1 VSDAAPAE
9 AAPAGGSP
17 AGSGGLIGLFARH
30 RTAGNLLMMIM
41 LLSGVVALAQLKR
54 QFFPDFGIDVVAV
67 GVVWPG
73 ATALDVEANIVA
85 GIEPELRVIDGVKRV
100 SSSAAEGVASIAVE
114 FEPGSDMQ
122 QALSEVE
129 QAVAQVTTLP
139 EDSERPTVQRII
151 RYDNITRLVLSGPV
165 EEALLKAWAKRI
177 REDLLERGVD
187 RVGYF
192 GKRDEEIE
200 VALDPGLLRQLGLTV
215 ADVAG
220 RIRDQAQ
227 DIPAGDIRGALE
239 LQPRAMGLPRTAG
252 EVAAI
257 PLVTAAEGRRITIG
271 EVASVTDTFDEGEP
285 VALRRG
291 QPTIELVVERAL
303 SADALEVAA
312 IVDAYLAEVR
322 DRLPAALTL
331 ERYDYVASLIEDRI
345 ALLVKNGISGLVL
358 VLGILFLFLNAR
370 VAFWVAVGIPV
381 AMSTMLF
388 ILWML
393 GMTINMIS
401 LFAMLLA
408 IGIVVDDAIVV
419 GEHAVA
425 LKEQGHSPEDASV
438 TAALFMAAPV
448 TSASLTTIAAFLPLL
463 VIGDIIGTIIR
474 EVPVVVIIVLIA
486 SLIECLLVLP
496 THLRH
501 ALAHMKDEP
510 SRFRRAF
517 NDGFTR
523 LRQGPYRRLVGVAME
538 WRYATLALAAALF
551 IVAVGLMAGGRIGF
565 VFFQGP
571 EADRLEA
578 NLVMAPGT
586 PRAET
591 AAALASIEA
600 AARQAAAEVAPEEPG
615 LLVMLLSRVGR
626 GFGTAPGLPSTSGDA
641 VGGVVVEL
649 LPADVRAVTASAFAA
664 AWRDAVPPI
673 PGVESFT
680 VRERLGGPPG
690 REVDIRLRGA
700 IPPAELKAAALE
712 VRALLERL
720 SGVSQIGDDLDYGKE
735 EVLVTLTPRG
745 EAMGFSTERLGRQL
759 RDAFEGTVARR
770 FARDDEEVEIRVRYA
785 EADRSD
791 DQLERLILEG
801 PTGTPVMLGEV
812 AALAE
817 ARGFALINRRDG
829 QREVAVTAE
838 LDEAVIM
845 LDQVQAA
852 VDEDVAAV
860 ARRYGIVH
868 EWVGRAEEQ
877 RNTLGDIRLGA
888 VIGLVLIYIILAWVF
903 ASFVRP
909 LAVMVVI
916 PFGFVGAVLGHMVMG
931 FDITILSLV
940 SLLGLSGI
948 LVNDSIIMVTT
959 IDQRRAQGEAP
970 LEAIVNGSV
979 DRLRAVLLTSL
990 TTIGGLTPLLFE
1002 TSIQAQ
1008 FLQPM
1013 AVTLVFGLLIT
1024 TFLVLFVVPALLAV
1038 QEDVARLLGGV
1049 RQRQAAAPA

>member
-1 VSDAAPAE
+1 MSAAAG
-9 AAPAGGSP
+9 AGG
-17 AGSGGLIGLFARH
+17 GGLIGLFARH
-30 RTAGNLLMMIM
+30 RTAGNLLMAIM
-41 LLSGVVALAQLKR
+41 LLSGVIALTQLKR

-85 GIEPELRVIDGVKRV
+85 AIEPELRVLDNVKRV
-100 SSSAAEGVASIAVE
+100 SSTAAEGLASLAVE

-139 EDSERPTVQRII
+139 EDAERPTVRRII
-151 RYDNITRLVLSGPV
+151 RYDNITRLVLSGPAD
-165 EEALLKAWAKRI
+165 EALLSEWAKRI
-177 REDLLERGVD
+177 REDLLARGVD

-200 VALDPGLLRQLGLTV
+200 VEVSPGLLRQLGLTV
-215 ADVAG
+215 ADVAA

-227 DIPAGDIRGALE
+227 DIPAGEIGGALE
-239 LQPRAMGLPRTAG
+239 LQPRAMGLPRS
-252 EVAAI
+252 AADVRAV
-257 PLVTAAEGRRITIG
+257 PLLTGPEGRRITIG
-271 EVASVTDTFDEGEP
+271 DVATVTDRFEARAP
-285 VALRRG
+285 VAIRNG
-291 QPTIELVVERAL
+291 MPAIELVVERSL
-303 SADALEVAA
+303 SADALAVAA
-312 IVDAYLAEVR
+312 VVDRHLAEVQTH
-322 DRLPAALTL
+322 LPAGLTL

-345 ALLVKNGISGLVL
+345 ALLLKNGVSGLLL

-370 VAFWVAVGIPV
+370 VALWVALGIPV
-381 AMSTMLF
+381 AMSAMLF
-388 ILWML
+388 ILWL
-393 GMTINMIS
+393 AGMTINMIS

-425 LKEQGHSPEDASV
+425 LRERGHSPEDASV

-486 SLIECLLVLP
+486 SLVECLLVLP
-496 THLRH
+496 THMRH

-510 SRFRRAF
+510 SRFRRWF
-517 NDGFTR
+517 NDGFAR
-523 LRQGPYRRLVGVAME
+523 LRHGPYRRLVTLAME
-538 WRYATLALAAALF
+538 WRYATLALAAALLVLA
-551 IVAVGLMAGGRIGF
+551 IGLMAGGRIGF

-571 EADRLEA
+571 ESERLEA

-586 PRAET
+586 PREET
-591 AAALASIEA
+591 RRALAEIEA
-600 AARQAAAEVAPEEPG
+600 AALHTAADLAPDQPD
-615 LLVMLLSRVGR
+615 LLVMVVGR
-626 GFGTAPGLPSTSGDA
+626 LGQGFSTVPGLPRASGDA
-641 VGGVVVEL
+641 VGGLVVEL
-649 LPADVRAVTASAFAA
+649 LPADLRTVRSSEFAA
-664 AWRDAVPPI
+664 HWRDAVPPI
-673 PGVESFT
+673 PGVETFT
-680 VRERLGGPPG
+680 IRERLGGPPG

-712 VRALLERL
+712 VRGLLERL

-735 EVLVTLTPRG
+735 EILVTLTPRG
-745 EAMGFSTERLGRQL
+745 EAMGFTTERLGRQL

-770 FARDDEEVEIRVRYA
+770 FARGDEEVAIRVRYA
-785 EADRSD
+785 ADARAND
-791 DQLERLILEG
+791 RLERVILLG

-812 AALAE
+812 ARLAE
-817 ARGFALINRRDG
+817 ARGFAQVNRRDG

-838 LDEAVIM
+838 LDEALIR
-845 LDQVQAA
+845 LAQVQEA
-852 VDEDVAAV
+852 VDADIRAV
-860 ARRYGIVH
+860 AERYGISH

-877 RNTLGDIRLGA
+877 RRTLGDLRLGGM
-888 VIGLVLIYIILAWVF
+888 VGLVLIYIILAWVF
-903 ASFVRP
+903 ASFSRP
-909 LAVMVVI
+909 LAVMAVI
-916 PFGFVGAVLGHMVMG
+916 PFGFVGTVLGHLVMG

-959 IDQRRAQGEAP
+959 IDQRRAAGEAP
-970 LEAIVNGSV
+970 LEAIIGGSV

-1013 AVTLVFGLLIT
+1013 AVTLVFGLMIT

-1038 QEDVARLLGGV
+1038 QEDVARLLGRV
-1049 RQRQAAAPA
+1049 RARPAAAAA

>member
-1 VSDAAPAE
+1 MP
-9 AAPAGGSP
+9 PP

-30 RTAGNLLMMIM
+30 RTAGNLLMAIM
-41 LLSGVVALAQLKR
+41 LLAGVIALTQLKR

-85 GIEPELRVIDGVKRV
+85 ALEPDLRVLDSVKRV
-100 SSSAAEGVASIAVE
+100 TSTAAEGSASIAVE

-122 QALSEVE
+122 QGLSEVE

-139 EDSERPTVQRII
+139 VDSERPTVRRII

-165 EEALLKAWAKRI
+165 DEALLKDWAKRI
-177 REDLLERGVD
+177 REDLLARGVD

-200 VALDPGLLRQLGLTV
+200 VEVSPGLLRQLGLTV
-215 ADVAG
+215 ADIAA

-227 DIPAGDIRGALE
+227 DIPAGEIRGPLE
-239 LQPRAMGLPRTAG
+239 LQPRAIGLPRSAD
-252 EVAAI
+252 EVRQI
-257 PLVTAAEGRRITIG
+257 PLLTGAEGRRITLG
-271 EVASVTDTFDEGEP
+271 DVATVTDRFAERDA
-285 VALRRG
+285 VALRNG
-291 QPTIELVVERAL
+291 QPAIELIVERSL
-303 SADALEVAA
+303 SADALDVAA
-312 IVDAYLAEVR
+312 IVDAYLLEV
-322 DRLPAALTL
+322 DARLPATLTL
-331 ERYDYVASLIEDRI
+331 ERYDYVAALIEGRI
-345 ALLVKNGISGLVL
+345 ALLVKNGFTGLVL

-381 AMSTMLF
+381 AMATMLAM
-388 ILWML
+388 LWVL

-425 LKEQGHSPEDASV
+425 LKERGLSPEDASV

-486 SLIECLLVLP
+486 SLVECLLVLP
-496 THLRH
+496 THMRH

-510 SRFRRAF
+510 SRFRRWF
-517 NDGFTR
+517 NDGFAR
-523 LRQGPYRRLVGVAME
+523 LRHGPYRRLVVRAIE
-538 WRYATLALAAALF
+538 WRYATLALAAALLVVS
-551 IVAVGLMAGGRIGF
+551 IGLMAGGRIGF

-578 NLVMAPGT
+578 SLVMAPGT
-586 PRAET
+586 PREET
-591 AAALASIEA
+591 GRALAEIEA
-600 AARQAAAEVAPEEPG
+600 AAQRAAVAVAPGQPD
-615 LLVMLLSRVGR
+615 LLVMVLARLGQ
-626 GFGTAPGLPSTSGDA
+626 GFSSVPGLPRPSGDA

-649 LPADVRAVTASAFAA
+649 LPADLRDVTASTFAEH
-664 AWRDAVPPI
+664 WRDEVPAI
-673 PGVESFT
+673 PGVETFT
-680 VRERLGGPPG
+680 IRERLGGPPG

-720 SGVSQIGDDLDYGKE
+720 AGVSEIGDDLDYGKE
-735 EVLVTLTPRG
+735 EILVTLTPRG
-745 EAMGFSTERLGRQL
+745 EAMGFTTERLGRQL
-759 RDAFEGTVARR
+759 RDAFEGTVAKR
-770 FARDDEEVEIRVRYA
+770 FARGDEEVEIRVRYDEVA
-785 EADRSD
+785 RSNDR
-791 DQLERLILEG
+791 LERLILRG

-812 AALAE
+812 AELSE
-817 ARGFALINRRDG
+817 ARGFARINRRDG
-829 QREVAVTAE
+829 QREVAITAE

-845 LDQVQAA
+845 LAQLQEATDG
-852 VDEDVAAV
+852 EIRAV
-860 ARRYGIVH
+860 ADRYGLAH

-877 RNTLGDIRLGA
+877 RNTLGDLRLGA
-888 VIGLVLIYIILAWVF
+888 LVGLILIYIILAWVF
-903 ASFVRP
+903 ASFARP
-909 LAVMVVI
+909 LAVMAVI
-916 PFGFVGAVLGHMVMG
+916 PFGFVGTVFGHMVMG
-931 FDITILSLV
+931 FDITILSMV

-959 IDQRRAQGEAP
+959 IDQRSAAGEAP
-970 LEAIVNGSV
+970 LEAIIGGSV

-1013 AVTLVFGLLIT
+1013 AVTLVFGLMIT

-1038 QEDVARLLGGV
+1038 QED
-1049 RQRQAAAPA
+1049 AAALWRWARARPEPATA

>member
-1 VSDAAPAE
+1 MTN
-9 AAPAGGSP
+9 GGQ
-17 AGSGGLIGLFARH
+17 GSGGLIGLFVRH
-30 RTAGNLLMMIM
+30 RTAGNLLMVIM
-41 LLSGVVALAQLKR
+41 LLGGIIALTQLKR

-85 GIEPELRVIDGVKRV
+85 SLEPELRVLDNVKRV
-100 SSSAAEGVASIAVE
+100 SSTAAEGSASIAVE

-139 EDSERPTVQRII
+139 DDSERPTVRRIV

-165 EEALLKAWAKRI
+165 EEALLKAWAKTI
-177 REDLLERGVD
+177 REELLDAGVD
-187 RVGYF
+187 RVTYF
-192 GKRDEEIE
+192 GKRDESIE
-200 VALDPGLLRQLGLTV
+200 VELSPGLLRQLELTV
-215 ADVAG
+215 ADVAA
-220 RIRDQAQ
+220 RIREVAQ
-227 DIPAGDIRGALE
+227 DIPAGEIRGAID
-239 LQPRAMGLPRTAG
+239 LQPRAMGQPRDAAD
-252 EVAAI
+252 VAAI
-257 PLVTAAEGRRITIG
+257 PLLTAPEGRRITIG
-271 EVASVTDTFDEGEP
+271 DVADVTDRFDDRAT

-291 QPTIELVVERAL
+291 QPAIELVVERAL
-303 SADALEVAA
+303 TNDALEIAA
-312 IVDAYLAEVR
+312 LVDAYLAEVEG
-322 DRLPAALTL
+322 RLPPELML
-331 ERYDYVASLIEDRI
+331 ERYDYVAALIEDRI
-345 ALLVKNGISGLVL
+345 ALLVKNGATGLALVL
-358 VLGILFLFLNAR
+358 LILFLFLNTR
-370 VAFWVAVGIPV
+370 VAFWVAIGIPV
-381 AMSTMLF
+381 AMSAMLF
-388 ILWML
+388 FLWWL

-425 LKEQGHSPEDASV
+425 LHEKGHPPAEAAER
-438 TAALFMAAPV
+438 AALFMAAPV

-474 EVPVVVIIVLIA
+474 EVPVVVILVLIA

-496 THLRH
+496 THMRH
-501 ALAHMKDEP
+501 ALSHMKPEP

-517 NDGFTR
+517 NDGFAR
-523 LRQGPYRRLVGVAME
+523 FRDGPYRRLVALAMD
-538 WRYATLALAAALF
+538 WRYTTLAIALGVLV
-551 IVAVGLMAGGRIGF
+551 VAVGMMAGGRIGF

-571 EADRLEA
+571 ESERLEA

-586 PRAET
+586 PRQT
-591 AAALASIEA
+591 TRAALAEIEA
-600 AARQAAAEVAPEEPG
+600 AAERAAASLAPDQPD
-615 LLVMLLSRVGR
+615 LLVMVVARLGQ
-626 GFGTAPGLPSTSGDA
+626 GFSTVPGLPRASGDN

-649 LPADVRAVTASAFAA
+649 LPADLRDVRSGAFARH
-664 AWRDAVPPI
+664 WQDEVPAI
-673 PGVESFT
+673 PGVESFA

-700 IPPAELKAAALE
+700 IPPDELKAAALE

-720 SGVSQIGDDLDYGKE
+720 NGVSQIGDDLDYGKE
-735 EVLVTLTPRG
+735 EILVRLTPRG
-745 EAMGFSTERLGRQL
+745 EAMGFTTERLGRQL

-770 FARDDEEVEIRVRYA
+770 FARGDEEVEIRVRYDERA
-785 EADRSD
+785 RADER
-791 DQLERLILEG
+791 LERLILRG
-801 PTGTPVMLGEV
+801 PTGSPVMLGEV
-812 AALAE
+812 AELTE
-817 ARGFALINRRDG
+817 ARGFARINRRDG
-829 QREVAVTAE
+829 QREVAITAE
-838 LDEAVIM
+838 LDEALI
-845 LDQVQAA
+845 LLAQVQEATDAA
-852 VDEDVAAV
+852 IAEIAD
-860 ARRYGIVH
+860 RYGIDH

-877 RNTLGDIRLGA
+877 RNTLGDLRLGA
-888 VIGLVLIYIILAWVF
+888 MIGIVLIYIILAWVF
-903 ASFVRP
+903 ASFARP
-909 LAVMVVI
+909 LAVMAVI

-959 IDQRRAQGEAP
+959 IDQRRAAGEAP
-970 LEAIVNGSV
+970 IEAIVGGSA

-1002 TSIQAQ
+1002 RSIQAQ

-1013 AVTLVFGLLIT
+1013 AATLVFGLMVT

-1038 QEDVARLLGGV
+1038 QEDVRGLLG
-1049 RQRQAAAPA
+1049 RARRSERRPAAA

>member
-1 VSDAAPAE
+1 VSP
-9 AAPAGGSP
+9 PP

-30 RTAGNLLMMIM
+30 RTAGNLLMAIM
-41 LLSGVVALAQLKR
+41 LLAGVIALSQLKR

-85 GIEPELRVIDGVKRV
+85 ALEPELRVLDSVKRV
-100 SSSAAEGVASIAVE
+100 TSTAAEGSASIAVE

-122 QALSEVE
+122 QGLSEVE

-139 EDSERPTVQRII
+139 VDSERPTVRRII

-165 EEALLKAWAKRI
+165 DEALLKDWAKRI
-177 REDLLERGVD
+177 REDLLARGVD

-200 VALDPGLLRQLGLTV
+200 VEVSPGLLRQLGLTV
-215 ADVAG
+215 ADVAA

-227 DIPAGDIRGALE
+227 DIPAGEIRGALE
-239 LQPRAMGLPRTAG
+239 LQPRAIGLPRTAA
-252 EVAAI
+252 EVRQI
-257 PLVTAAEGRRITIG
+257 PLLTAAEGRRITLG
-271 EVASVTDTFDEGEP
+271 DVATVTDRFAERDA
-285 VALRRG
+285 VALRNG
-291 QPTIELVVERAL
+291 MPAIELIVERSL

-312 IVDAYLAEVR
+312 IVDAYLLEVQA
-322 DRLPAALTL
+322 RLPATLTL
-331 ERYDYVASLIEDRI
+331 ERYDYVAALIEGRI
-345 ALLVKNGISGLVL
+345 ALLVKNGATGLVL

-381 AMSTMLF
+381 AMSAMLAM
-388 ILWML
+388 LWLL

-425 LKEQGHSPEDASV
+425 LKERGLSPEDASV

-474 EVPVVVIIVLIA
+474 EVPVVVIIVLVA
-486 SLIECLLVLP
+486 SLVECLFVLP
-496 THLRH
+496 THMRH
-501 ALAHMKDEP
+501 ALAHMKDQP
-510 SRFRRAF
+510 SRFRRSF
-517 NDGFTR
+517 NDGFAR
-523 LRQGPYRRLVGVAME
+523 LRHGPYRRLVVLAIE
-538 WRYATLALAAALF
+538 WRYATLALATALL
-551 IVAVGLMAGGRIGF
+551 IASIGLMAGGRIGF

-578 NLVMAPGT
+578 SLVMAPGT
-586 PRAET
+586 PREETGRTLAE
-591 AAALASIEA
+591 IEA
-600 AARQAAAEVAPEEPG
+600 AAERAAVAVAPDQPD
-615 LLVMLLSRVGR
+615 LLVMVLSRLGQSFSSV
-626 GFGTAPGLPSTSGDA
+626 PGLPRPSGDA

-649 LPADVRAVTASAFAA
+649 LPADLRDVTASTFAEH
-664 AWRDAVPPI
+664 WRDEVPAI
-673 PGVESFT
+673 PGVETFT
-680 VRERLGGPPG
+680 IRERLGGPPG

-712 VRALLERL
+712 VRGLLERL
-720 SGVSQIGDDLDYGKE
+720 TGVSEIGDDLDYGKE
-735 EVLVTLTPRG
+735 EILVTLTPRG
-745 EAMGFSTERLGRQL
+745 EAMGFTTERLGRQL
-759 RDAFEGTVARR
+759 RDAFEGTVAKR
-770 FARDDEEVEIRVRYA
+770 FARGDEEVAIRVRYD
-785 EADRSD
+785 EAARSNDR
-791 DQLERLILEG
+791 LERLILRG

-812 AALAE
+812 AELAE
-817 ARGFALINRRDG
+817 ARGFARINRRDG
-829 QREVAVTAE
+829 QREVAITAE

-845 LDQVQAA
+845 LAQVQEAI
-852 VDEDVAAV
+852 DGEIHAV
-860 ARRYGIVH
+860 ADRYGLAH

-877 RNTLGDIRLGA
+877 RNTLGDLRLGA
-888 VIGLVLIYIILAWVF
+888 MVGLILIYIILAWVF
-903 ASFVRP
+903 ASFARP
-909 LAVMVVI
+909 LAVMAVI
-916 PFGFVGAVLGHMVMG
+916 PFGFVGTVFGHMVMG
-931 FDITILSLV
+931 FDITILSMV

-959 IDQRRAQGEAP
+959 IDQRRAAGEAP
-970 LEAIVNGSV
+970 LEAIIGGSV

-1013 AVTLVFGLLIT
+1013 AVTLVFGLMIT

-1038 QEDVARLLGGV
+1038 QEDVAWLWR
-1049 RQRQAAAPA
+1049 RARARPEPATA